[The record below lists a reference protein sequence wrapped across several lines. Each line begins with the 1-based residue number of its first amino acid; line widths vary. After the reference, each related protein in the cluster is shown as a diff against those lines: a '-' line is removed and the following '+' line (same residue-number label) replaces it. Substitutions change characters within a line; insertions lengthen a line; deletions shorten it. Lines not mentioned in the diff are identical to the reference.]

1 MNGIV
6 EGIKLNRDL
15 QIIIVSREYYW
26 QYFIEL

>member
-15 QIIIVSREYYW
+15 QIIIVSQEYW